1 MLKSVANLYL
11 LLSYKT
17 TVNTTNTQQVNST
30 LDTQTHYINSAS
42 MDFKHVTFFQIPL
55 IRNF

>member
-17 TVNTTNTQQVNST
+17 TVTTTNTQQVNST
-30 LDTQTHYINSAS
+30 FDTQTHYINSAS
-42 MDFKHVTFFQIPL
+42 MDFKPH
-55 IRNF
+55 NM

>member
-17 TVNTTNTQQVNST
+17 IVNTTDTQQVNST
-30 LDTQTHYINSAS
+30 FDTQILYINSAS
-42 MDFKHVTFFQIPL
+42 MDYERQ
-55 IRNF
+55 NM